1 MANDAD
7 VPLRVAAVYDSRA
20 DIRWRELN
28 VREVPEAGI
37 ETKLDRHRCRNS
49 STGGPIGR
57 NGRKLKTLAPLC

>member
-20 DIRWRELN
+20 DIQLN

-37 ETKLDRHRCRNS
+37 ETKLDRHRCRKS